1 MKTVINYEY
10 TDTFNG
16 AANYCWVKRGTIDTK
31 EGENFSDIAAV
42 RRVKRALGLENVK
55 CRREV
60 YGETIALHPYGSCT
74 VIFIDFH
81 CYGNA
86 SENRQ

>member
-10 TDTFNG
+10 TDTFSG
-16 AANYCWVKRGTIDTK
+16 EANYCWVKRGTIDTK
-31 EGENFSDIAAV
+31 EGENFSDLTAV
-42 RRVKRALGLENVK
+42 RRVKKALGLENVK
-55 CRREV
+55 CRKV
-60 YGETIALHPYGSCT
+60 NMGETIALYPCGSCT